1 MFWSIESDTSANRVV
16 DDEEA
21 VRRALRR
28 LLNSA
33 GYEVDV
39 YENGNDLLGALG
51 EKRPACV
58 VPDLHMPRIDG
69 FAVLDTL
76 LGQEPKVPVLVMT
89 GDDSPDARKRVG
101 VMGVAGYFRK
111 PVDGQL
117 LINAIQDAVGRG

>member
-1 MFWSIESDTSANRVV
+1 MV

-39 YENGNDLLGALG
+39 YENGNDLLESLG
-51 EKRPACV
+51 KKRPACV
-58 VPDLHMPRIDG
+58 VLDLHMPRIDG
-69 FAVLDTL
+69 FAVLDAL
-76 LGQEPKVPVLVMT
+76 LGQTPRVPVLVMT
-89 GDDSPDARKRVG
+89 GHDSLDARKRVG

-117 LINAIQDAVGRG
+117 LINAIQDAVVRG